1 MVGWHPP
8 ARPPLLQAFLREAW
22 WVRRATALGLIA
34 GGVGVLAGCTDQVC
48 MPVPLVLGVASKP
61 TAFGISI
68 YPQDSIERAIS
79 LAIGCGARVIRIGF
93 TGDLD
98 YTDAIFAAAASS
110 GLRVIL
116 ITPYADQ
123 PVNVTSYAATCVA
136 IQQRYAQYDPIW
148 EIWNEPNLPYY
159 WRAGPDVNAYTLL
172 AIATAKALRAAGAT
186 DVWSGGTSGIDL
198 AWTRQMLALGA
209 FNVMTGCAVHT
220 YHDPCVNMDAYWLL
234 APMLPPGIAIH
245 TTETCIPSTQN
256 QPDFL
261 RQQWYVHRGIGI
273 PTMVWCELR
282 DGTAGSSGA
291 YTLPYG
297 LVHADYTP
305 KPAYYVAQSLTT

>member
-1 MVGWHPP
+1 M
-8 ARPPLLQAFLREAW
+8 
-22 WVRRATALGLIA
+22 RRATALGLIA
-34 GGVGVLAGCTDQVC
+34 GGFGALAGCSDPVSC
-48 MPVPLVLGVASKP
+48 MPVPPIVGTASKP

-68 YPQDSIERAIS
+68 YPQDSIDRAVS
-79 LAIGCGARVIRIGF
+79 LAIGCGARILRIGF

-98 YTDAIFAAAASS
+98 YTDAIFAAAAPH

-116 ITPYADQ
+116 ISPYADQ
-123 PVNVTSYAATCVA
+123 PVNVATYAATCVS
-136 IQQRYAQYDPIW
+136 IQHRYAQYNPVW

-159 WRAGPDVNAYTLL
+159 WGAPPNVDAYTAL
-172 AIATAKALRAAGAT
+172 AIATAKALRNAGAS

-198 AWTRQMLALGA
+198 TWTHRMVALGA

-220 YHDPCVNMDAYWLL
+220 YYPPCENLDAYWQLL
-234 APMLPPGIAIH
+234 PMLPPGIAVH
-245 TTETCIPSTQN
+245 TTETCIPSTQD

-261 RQQWYVHRGIGI
+261 RQQWYVHRGIGL

-282 DGTAGSSGA
+282 DGTAGTSGA

-297 LVHADYTP
+297 LVYANYAP
-305 KPAYYVAQSLTT
+305 KPSYYVAQSLTT

>member
-1 MVGWHPP
+1 M
-8 ARPPLLQAFLREAW
+8 
-22 WVRRATALGLIA
+22 RRATALGLIA

-48 MPVPLVLGVASKP
+48 MPVPLALGVASKP

-98 YTDAIFAAAASS
+98 YSDAIFAAAASS

-116 ITPYADQ
+116 ITPYVDQ
-123 PVNVTSYAATCVA
+123 PVNIASYAAMCVS
-136 IQQRYAQYDPIW
+136 IQQRYARYNPIW

-159 WRAGPDVNAYTLL
+159 WGGSPDVHAYTAL
-172 AIATAKALRAAGAT
+172 AIATAKALRGAGAI

-198 AWTRQMLALGA
+198 AWTRQMVALGA
-209 FNVMTGCAVHT
+209 FKVMTGCAVHT
-220 YHDPCVNMDAYWLL
+220 YHDPCVNLDAYWLL
-234 APMLPPGIAIH
+234 VPMLPPGIAIH
-245 TTETCIPSTQN
+245 TTETCVPSTQD
-256 QPDFL
+256 QSGFL

-291 YTLPYG
+291 YAFPYG
-297 LVHADYTP
+297 LVYANYTP
-305 KPAYYVAQSLTT
+305 KPAYYVARSLTS